1 MNRAAVVATAI
12 LALMGFGLWPPAQA
26 VAQNAGAAENA
37 TPAPAG
43 DSAAAKP
50 ARARPPAR
58 IRVHPL
64 AQSYPGPD
72 AVRQCTAWLA
82 PEYRPSG
89 TVIVPKMRC
98 WWERG

>member
-1 MNRAAVVATAI
+1 MKRVAAGTLVVAL
-12 LALMGFGLWPPAQA
+12 LALGPAPA
-26 VAQNAGAAENA
+26 MAQDVGAAENA
-37 TPAPAG
+37 AP
-43 DSAAAKP
+43 K
-50 ARARPPAR
+50 RAHAPAR

>member
-1 MNRAAVVATAI
+1 MRAMNRAAIAGTVE
-12 LALMGFGLWPPAQA
+12 LALGGFGPAA
-26 VAQNAGAAENA
+26 VAQNAAPVELAAPPKGGA
-37 TPAPAG
+37 G
-43 DSAAAKP
+43 VLQK
-50 ARARPPAR
+50 RPHAPAR

-72 AVRQCTAWLA
+72 AVRQCASWLA
-82 PEYRPSG
+82 PDYRPSG